1 MDKLTSTPWAI
12 VVRLLGVS
20 PAICALGR
28 ADIVVSRIRRQFLAA
43 YLTCGFHFQ
52 SHFHVLFW
60 LASKSLARHERW
72 RLFQNFITVQNSPL
86 PWLPQA
92 VLPAAEARRPRPG
105 SSLLT
110 AHSRYAW
117 TGSP

>member
-1 MDKLTSTPWAI
+1 MYARVLS
-12 VVRLLGVS
+12 VS
-20 PAICALGR
+20 REILALGI
-28 ADIVVSRIRRQFLAA
+28 ADKGVSRIQRHFLAA

-52 SHFHVLFW
+52 PNSHVLFW
-60 LASKSLARHERW
+60 LASKSLASNHRW

-86 PWLPQA
+86 PLLPQA
-92 VLPAAEARRPRPG
+92 VRPAAEADRRSRPG